1 MPKTQ
6 YQSSQGASDLDP
18 PDRGVFRETGFVFG
32 SISGAVPLGSG
43 PAPQKAPLSDGRFWR
58 PLRGKLKHTFGGL
71 AAGHRSPGP
80 EPPTVFAIQGLATS
94 GAVFKRC
101 ISRLRLNPGGGE
113 DSRPESPVKTKHGL
127 RPHHRRSLRRCLAK
141 KNAATEHTSPNP
153 PARQRLGAHRRV
165 SRCFA
170 ILLKETKDKPRTT
183 SGHLSCALVLNR

>member
-101 ISRLRLNPGGGE
+101 ISRLRLNPGGG
-113 DSRPESPVKTKHGL
+113 KTQGRKV
-127 RPHHRRSLRRCLAK
+127 RSRRSMDSGHTTVDHSG
-141 KNAATEHTSPNP
+141 AAWQRKTQPPNTP
-153 PARQRLGAHRRV
+153 RPTPRLGNVWGPTEEFHV
-165 SRCFA
+165 
-170 ILLKETKDKPRTT
+170 
-183 SGHLSCALVLNR
+183 VLRFY